1 MTTCLM
7 PSRRVRHRFG
17 TTGED
22 HDGQRAVEEGDGRGE
37 KTRVS
42 DIVGEDAVLRQR
54 MDSLDR

>member
-7 PSRRVRHRFG
+7 PSRRDRHRFG
-17 TTGED
+17 TAGED